1 MEVGLDGILPD
12 VDILCALELRGER
25 ECLGERD
32 NLLDV
37 LETDIVIEF
46 DGVVGRCSLIQIQI
60 PLTQFIRW
68 SGGQSSKR
76 RKIRSHHPILTPIP
90 YCHHMINYFTP

>member
-46 DGVVGRCSLIQIQI
+46 DGVVGRSL
-60 PLTQFIRW
+60 
-68 SGGQSSKR
+68 
-76 RKIRSHHPILTPIP
+76 
-90 YCHHMINYFTP
+90 